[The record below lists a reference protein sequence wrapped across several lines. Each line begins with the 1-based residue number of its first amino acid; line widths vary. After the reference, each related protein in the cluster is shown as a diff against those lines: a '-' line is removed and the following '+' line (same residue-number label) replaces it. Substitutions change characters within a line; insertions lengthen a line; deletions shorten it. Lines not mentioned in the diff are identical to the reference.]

1 MRERCRCSSLRS
13 WSLVTSFGR
22 GVSCT
27 TRQARWSCR
36 GRPKKACPSM
46 RRRLSPLPRS
56 LMPLSGTYAVDPVHS
71 SVRFRVHHG
80 GIAFFRGYFEGFE
93 GTLDA
98 TGSEPVLTGS
108 TKVENI
114 SIRQPDFFRGHI
126 MGDEFFAADQ
136 YPDISFRSTGWKES
150 GGDVTVEGELTI
162 RDNTKPITAT
172 GTVIGPSETH
182 AGTRVALDLETTIN
196 RQEFGV
202 SWEAQI

>member
-1 MRERCRCSSLRS
+1 
-13 WSLVTSFGR
+13 
-22 GVSCT
+22 
-27 TRQARWSCR
+27 
-36 GRPKKACPSM
+36 
-46 RRRLSPLPRS
+46 
-56 LMPLSGTYAVDPVHS
+56 MPLSGTYAVDPVHS

-98 TGSEPVLTGS
+98 SGSEPVLTGT

-114 SIRQPDFFRGHI
+114 SIRHPDMFRGHV
-126 MGDEFFAADQ
+126 MGEEFFDAAN
-136 YPDISFRSTGWKES
+136 YPDISFRSTGWKQS

-182 AGTRVALDLETTIN
+182 AGTRVALDLESTIK
-196 RQEFGV
+196 RQDFGV
-202 SWEAQI
+202 SWEAPALPGGGPSLADDVTLEFTLQLAAQD